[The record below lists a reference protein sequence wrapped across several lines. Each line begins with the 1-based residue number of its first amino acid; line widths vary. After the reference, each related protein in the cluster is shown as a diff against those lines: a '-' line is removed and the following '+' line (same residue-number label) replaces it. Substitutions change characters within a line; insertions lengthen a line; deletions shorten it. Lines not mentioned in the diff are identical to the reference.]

1 VGAFDLACDVT
12 CDLALAL
19 AFVAAGSGSSNRAAV
34 AVAFQ
39 LFSWQP
45 ALVRHRLNAA
55 VLLKG
60 LTMPKRCLCYAAA
73 VLLVLMISQPMNSQQ
88 HSQPSDASH
97 AAAAQKFA
105 ALSDQFMK
113 DSLAWSPVSASAAG
127 YHSHMDPR
135 SGRPIALDALLDDF
149 SPESFATQ
157 RDFYTNWRERFHKE
171 TPPSSLDPEDAADW
185 QLIDDQIGLNLLEFD
200 HIQSYKHNPTVV
212 VELIGNALF
221 LPLTQNYASR
231 DVRVGHVLS
240 RVKQIPR
247 LLAQVQ
253 PYLSDSDSVWIS
265 TAVDENAG
273 NIDLMEHTLA
283 AEIPSGSPQKA
294 EYDAVA
300 PPAVK
305 SLRDFS
311 TWLQNS
317 LAKQPSNFTWR
328 LGKDFYDRKFALV
341 METSV
346 TPEEVLANAEQDMKS
361 VRAEMLQI
369 AIPLHA
375 QMYPDHADHSNLDE
389 HDRQNLIIYEVLEK
403 ISDQH
408 PTADQL
414 QATIEADLAGITKLI
429 REKKIVTLGSRDN
442 LKVIP
447 TPPFERGIYSVAGFH
462 SAPPLEPQAEAQYWV
477 TPIDPQT
484 PAAKV
489 ESKLREYNDFTL
501 QWLSIHEA
509 LPGHYVQFE
518 HLNNI
523 QPERRRL
530 LRSLYANGA
539 YVEGWAEY
547 IAQVMMDEG
556 FLDNDPRFRM
566 VMRKIR
572 LRVISNAILD
582 IKMHT
587 MNMTDRQ
594 AFDLMTTES
603 FQTQAE
609 AEGKLLR
616 VKLSS
621 TQLPTY
627 YVGIREWFALRQKY
641 QAAAGKNFNLLEFHD
656 LVLDEGPLPVPVV
669 EKLVMPSAKQ

>member
-1 VGAFDLACDVT
+1 MT
-12 CDLALAL
+12 TEP
-19 AFVAAGSGSSNRAAV
+19 S
-34 AVAFQ
+34 
-39 LFSWQP
+39 
-45 ALVRHRLNAA
+45 
-55 VLLKG
+55 
-60 LTMPKRCLCYAAA
+60 
-73 VLLVLMISQPMNSQQ
+73 NSQQ
-88 HSQPSDASH
+88 QQRQASGDSR
-97 AAAAQKFA
+97 AAASKKFA
-105 ALSDQFMK
+105 VLSDQFMK
-113 DSLAWSPVSASAAG
+113 DSLSWSPVSASAAG
-127 YHSHMDPR
+127 YHSHLDPR

-149 SPESFATQ
+149 SLEWFATQ
-157 RDFYTNWRERFHKE
+157 RDFYAKWRERFHKE
-171 TPPSSLDPEDAADW
+171 TPASALDPEDAADW
-185 QLIDDQIGLNLLEFD
+185 QLIDDQIGLTLLELD
-200 HIQSYKHNPTVV
+200 RIQSYKHNPTVV

-221 LPLTQNYASR
+221 LPLTQNYASH
-231 DVRVGHVLS
+231 DLRVGHVLA
-240 RVKQIPR
+240 RVRQIPR

-253 PYLSDSDSVWIS
+253 PYLSDSDPIWIS

-273 NIDLMEHTLA
+273 NIDLIENALA
-283 AEIPSGSPQKA
+283 AEIPAGSPRKA

-305 SLRDFS
+305 ALHDFS
-311 TWLQNS
+311 AWLQNS
-317 LAKQPSNFTWR
+317 LAKQPSNLTWR
-328 LGKDFYDRKFALV
+328 LGKELYDQKFALV
-341 METSV
+341 METPV
-346 TPEEVLANAEQDMKS
+346 TPAEVLASAEQDMKS
-361 VRAEMLQI
+361 VRAEMLQL
-369 AIPLHA
+369 ALPLHS
-375 QMYPDHADHSNLDE
+375 QMYPDHNDHLNLAE
-389 HDRQNLIIYEVLEK
+389 HDRQNLIIQEVLQK
-403 ISDQH
+403 ISDH
-408 PTADQL
+408 HTTPAQL
-414 QATIEADLAGITKLI
+414 QPTIEADLAGITKFI
-429 REKKIVTLGSRDN
+429 REKRIVSLSSRDN

-477 TPIDPQT
+477 TPIDPEM

-509 LPGHYVQFE
+509 LPGHYIQFE

-566 VMRKIR
+566 VMRKVR

-587 MNMTDRQ
+587 MNMTDQ
-594 AFDLMTTES
+594 EAMDLMTKES

-609 AEGKLLR
+609 AEGKLQR
-616 VKLSS
+616 AKLSS

-627 YVGIREWFALRQKY
+627 YVGVREWFALRKKY
-641 QAAAGKNFNLLEFHD
+641 QAAAGKNFNLLKFHD

-669 EKLVMPSAKQ
+669 EKLVMPSAKH

>member
-1 VGAFDLACDVT
+1 
-12 CDLALAL
+12 
-19 AFVAAGSGSSNRAAV
+19 
-34 AVAFQ
+34 
-39 LFSWQP
+39 
-45 ALVRHRLNAA
+45 
-55 VLLKG
+55 
-60 LTMPKRCLCYAAA
+60 MPRRWPICAAA
-73 VLLVLMISQPMNSQQ
+73 VFVMLMNSQSSTSQ
-88 HSQPSDASH
+88 QPSPPSDESR
-97 AAAAQKFA
+97 AAASKKFA
-105 ALSDQFMK
+105 VLSDQFMK

-127 YHSHMDPR
+127 YHSRMDPR
-135 SGRPIALDALLDDF
+135 SGRPLALDALLDDF

-157 RDFYTNWRERFHKE
+157 RDFYADWRERFRKE
-171 TPPSSLDPEDAADW
+171 TPPLALDPEDAADW
-185 QLIDDQIGLNLLEFD
+185 QLIDDQIGLSLLEFD
-200 HIQSYKHNPTVV
+200 RIQSYKHNPTVV

-221 LPLTQNYASR
+221 LPLTQNYAPH

-240 RVKQIPR
+240 RVSQIPR

-253 PYLSDSDSVWIS
+253 PYLSDSDPVWIS

-273 NIDLMEHTLA
+273 NIDLIENTLA
-283 AEIPSGSPQKA
+283 AEIPAGSPQKA
-294 EYDAVA
+294 KYDAVA
-300 PPAVK
+300 PPAIK

-311 TWLQNS
+311 AWLQS
-317 LAKQPSNFTWR
+317 TLAKQPSNLTWR
-328 LGKDFYDRKFALV
+328 LGKELYAPKFALV

-375 QMYPDHADHSNLDE
+375 QMYPDHNDHSNLGE
-389 HDRQNLIIYEVLEK
+389 HDRENLIIQEVLQK
-403 ISDQH
+403 ISDHH
-408 PTADQL
+408 PSPDQL
-414 QATIEADLAGITKLI
+414 QPTIEADLVSITKFI
-429 REKKIVTLGSRDN
+429 REKKIVSLSSRDN

-477 TPIDPQT
+477 TPIDPQM

-509 LPGHYVQFE
+509 LPGHYIQFE

-566 VMRKIR
+566 VMCKIR
-572 LRVISNAILD
+572 LRVISNTILD

-587 MNMTDRQ
+587 MNMTDQ
-594 AFDLMTTES
+594 EALDLMTKES

-609 AEGKLLR
+609 ADGKLLR

-641 QAAAGKNFNLLEFHD
+641 QAAAGKNFNLLKFHD

-669 EKLVMPSAKQ
+669 EKLVMPSAK

>member
-1 VGAFDLACDVT
+1 MPRRCITFAC
-12 CDLALAL
+12 AI
-19 AFVAAGSGSSNRAAV
+19 
-34 AVAFQ
+34 
-39 LFSWQP
+39 
-45 ALVRHRLNAA
+45 
-55 VLLKG
+55 
-60 LTMPKRCLCYAAA
+60 
-73 VLLVLMISQPMNSQQ
+73 LLVLMIPQSSNSQQ
-88 HSQPSDASH
+88 PSQPSGASH
-97 AAAAQKFA
+97 SAAAQKFA
-105 ALSDQFMK
+105 ALSDRFMK
-113 DSLAWSPVSASAAG
+113 DSLALSPTNASAAG
-127 YHSHMDPR
+127 YHEHVDAKT
-135 SGRPIALDALLDDF
+135 GKTIALDAQLDDL
-149 SPESFATQ
+149 SLASIAEQ
-157 RDFYTNWRERFHKE
+157 RAFYAGWRERFRKE
-171 TPPSSLDPEDAADW
+171 TPPSALDPEDAADW

-221 LPLTQNYASR
+221 LPLTQNYAPH

-240 RVKQIPR
+240 RVSQIPR

-253 PYLSDSDSVWIS
+253 PYLSDSDPVWIS
-265 TAVDENAG
+265 TAVEENAG
-273 NIDLMEHTLA
+273 NIDLIEHTLA
-283 AEIPSGSPQKA
+283 AEIPAGSPQKLR
-294 EYDAVA
+294 YDAVA

-305 SLRDFS
+305 ALHDFS
-311 TWLQNS
+311 AWLQNS
-317 LAKQPSNFTWR
+317 LAKQPSNLTWR
-328 LGKDFYDRKFALV
+328 LGKELYDQKFALV
-341 METSV
+341 METSI
-346 TPEEVLANAEQDMKS
+346 TAAEVLASAEQDMQS

-369 AIPLHA
+369 ALPLHA
-375 QMYPDHADHSNLDE
+375 QMYPDHNDHANLAA
-389 HDRQNLIIYEVLEK
+389 HDRQNLIIQEVLQK
-403 ISDQH
+403 ISDHH
-408 PTADQL
+408 PSRDQL
-414 QATIEADLAGITKLI
+414 QSTIEADLAGITQFI
-429 REKKIVTLGSRDN
+429 REKKIVSLGSRDN

-447 TPPFERGIYSVAGFH
+447 TPPFERGSFSVAGFH

-477 TPIDPQT
+477 TPIDPQM
-484 PAAKV
+484 PEAKA

-509 LPGHYVQFE
+509 LPGHYVQAE
-518 HLNNI
+518 HANNI

-587 MNMTDRQ
+587 MSMTDQQ
-594 AFDLMTTES
+594 AMDLMTTES

-609 AEGKLLR
+609 AEGKLQR
-616 VKLSS
+616 AKLTS

-641 QAAAGKNFNLLEFHD
+641 QAAAGKNFNLLKFHD
-656 LVLDEGPLPVPVV
+656 LVLDEGALPVPVV
-669 EKLVMPSAKQ
+669 EKLVMPLAKQ

>member
-1 VGAFDLACDVT
+1 MPRRCITLACAT
-12 CDLALAL
+12 
-19 AFVAAGSGSSNRAAV
+19 
-34 AVAFQ
+34 
-39 LFSWQP
+39 
-45 ALVRHRLNAA
+45 
-55 VLLKG
+55 LL
-60 LTMPKRCLCYAAA
+60 T
-73 VLLVLMISQPMNSQQ
+73 LMISQRSNSKQG
-88 HSQPSDASH
+88 QPSDADRT
-97 AAAAQKFA
+97 ADAKKFA
-105 ALSDQFMK
+105 VLSDQFMK

-135 SGRPIALDALLDDF
+135 SGRPLALDALLDDF
-149 SPESFATQ
+149 SPQSFATQ
-157 RDFYTNWRERFHKE
+157 RDFYDDWRERFHKE
-171 TPPSSLDPEDAADW
+171 TPPSALDPEDAADW

-200 HIQSYKHNPTVV
+200 RIQSYKHNPTVV

-221 LPLTQNYASR
+221 LPLTQNYASH

-240 RVKQIPR
+240 RVSQIPR
-247 LLAQVQ
+247 LFAQVQ
-253 PYLSDSDSVWIS
+253 PYLSDSDPVWIS

-273 NIDLMEHTLA
+273 NIDLIEHTLA
-283 AEIPSGSPQKA
+283 AEIPVGSPQKA
-294 EYDAVA
+294 KYDAVA

-305 SLRDFS
+305 ALQDFS
-311 TWLQNS
+311 AWLQNS
-317 LAKQPSNFTWR
+317 LAKQPSNLTWR
-328 LGKDFYDRKFALV
+328 LGKELYAQKFALV
-341 METSV
+341 METAV
-346 TPEEVLANAEQDMKS
+346 NPEEVLASAEQDMKS

-369 AIPLHA
+369 ALPLHA
-375 QMYPDHADHSNLDE
+375 QMYPDHNDHSNLSQ
-389 HDRQNLIIYEVLEK
+389 HDRENLIIQEVLQK
-403 ISDQH
+403 ISDHH
-408 PTADQL
+408 PTPDQL
-414 QATIEADLAGITKLI
+414 QPTIEADLVTITNFI
-429 REKKIVTLGSRDN
+429 REKQIVSLSSRDN

-462 SAPPLEPQAEAQYWV
+462 SAPALEPQAEAQYWV
-477 TPIDPQT
+477 TPIDPQM

-509 LPGHYVQFE
+509 LPGHYIQFE

-587 MNMTDRQ
+587 MNMTDQ
-594 AFDLMTTES
+594 EALDLMTKES

-609 AEGKLLR
+609 ADGKLQR

-641 QAAAGKNFNLLEFHD
+641 QAAAGKNFNLQKFHD